1 MPAPAPPLSLPCL
14 CLVTDRR
21 QRPDVPLE
29 DIVDRAVSG
38 GVGIV
43 QLREKDLP
51 ASQLYT
57 LALRLKDAIN
67 GRALLFVNDRID
79 VAIAA
84 AAHGVQLGET
94 ALPLDAAKALAA
106 ATAPRNSHRLLLGR
120 SVHSAQGAIAAQSHG
135 ADIITLG
142 SVFPTNSHPGAPTGG
157 IPLVKS
163 AAQAVSI
170 PILAIGGVN
179 ADNIGGVIDA
189 GASGAAVISA
199 IAASPDPQ
207 AASAALAQNMRAAWA
222 SRPQHQPAPARQL

>member
-1 MPAPAPPLSLPCL
+1 MPAQATPLSLPCL

-84 AAHGVQLGET
+84 GAHGAQLGET
-94 ALPLDAAKALAA
+94 ALPLDAAKAVAA
-106 ATAPRNSHRLLLGR
+106 AAALRGARLLLGR
-120 SVHSAQGAIAAQSHG
+120 SVHSAQGAIAAQAHG
-135 ADIITLG
+135 ADLITLG
-142 SVFPTNSHPGAPTGG
+142 SVFPTNSHPGAPAGG

-179 ADNIGGVIDA
+179 ADNIGGVIAA
-189 GASGAAVISA
+189 GASGAAVITA
-199 IAASPDPQ
+199 IAAATDPQ

-222 SRPQHQPAPARQL
+222 SRPQQQPAPARQL

>member
-1 MPAPAPPLSLPCL
+1 MPAPPPPLSLPCL

-106 ATAPRNSHRLLLGR
+106 IAAPRGAPLLLGR
-120 SVHSAQGAIAAQSHG
+120 SVHSAQGALAAQAHG
-135 ADIITLG
+135 ADLITLG
-142 SVFPTNSHPGAPTGG
+142 SVFPTNSHPGAPAGG

-163 AAQAVSI
+163 AAQAVGI

-179 ADNIGGVIDA
+179 ADNIGGVIAA
-189 GASGAAVISA
+189 GASGAAVITA
-199 IAASPDPQ
+199 IAATPDPQ

-222 SRPQHQPAPARQL
+222 SRPQPQPAPARQL

>member
-1 MPAPAPPLSLPCL
+1 MRAPPSPLPLPSL

-84 AAHGVQLGET
+84 GAHGVQLGET
-94 ALPLDAAKALAA
+94 ALPLDAAKSLAS
-106 ATAPRNSHRLLLGR
+106 ATAPRGARLLLGR
-120 SVHSAQGAIAAQSHG
+120 SVHSAHGAIAAQAHG

-142 SVFPTNSHPGAPTGG
+142 SVFPTNSHPGTPAGG

-179 ADNIGGVIDA
+179 AQNIGGVITA
-189 GASGAAVISA
+189 GASGAAVITA
-199 IAASPDPQ
+199 IAAATDPQ

-222 SRPQHQPAPARQL
+222 SRPQPQPAPARQL

>member
-14 CLVTDRR
+14 CLVTNRR
-21 QRPDVPLE
+21 QCPDVPLE

-67 GRALLFVNDRID
+67 GRALLFVNDRVD

-84 AAHGVQLGET
+84 GAHGVQLGET
-94 ALPLDAAKALAA
+94 ALPLDAAKAVAA
-106 ATAPRNSHRLLLGR
+106 VAPRGARLLLGR
-120 SVHSAQGAIAAQSHG
+120 SVHSAQGAIAAQAHG
-135 ADIITLG
+135 ADIVTLG

-163 AAQAVSI
+163 VAQAVSI

-179 ADNIGGVIDA
+179 AQNIGGVIAA
-189 GASGAAVISA
+189 GASGAAVITA
-199 IAASPDPQ
+199 IAAAPDPQ

-222 SRPQHQPAPARQL
+222 SRPQPQPAPARQL

>member
-1 MPAPAPPLSLPCL
+1 MPARALPMDLPCL

-21 QRPDVPLE
+21 QRPDLPLE
-29 DIVDRAVSG
+29 EVVDRAVSG
-38 GVGIV
+38 GAGII

-51 ASQLYT
+51 AAKLYA
-57 LALRLKDAIN
+57 LALRLKDAIY

-84 AAHGVQLGET
+84 QADGVQLGET
-94 ALPLDAAKALAA
+94 ALPLDAARALADA
-106 ATAPRNSHRLLLGR
+106 AIPRGNRLLLGR
-120 SVHSAQGAIAAQSHG
+120 SVHSTQGAIAAQAQG
-135 ADIITLG
+135 ADLLTLG
-142 SVFPTNSHPGAPTGG
+142 SIFPTNSHPGAPAGG

-179 ADNIGGVIDA
+179 AQNVGGVITA
-189 GASGAAVISA
+189 GASGAAVITA
-199 IAASPDPQ
+199 IAAARDPQ

-222 SRPQHQPAPARQL
+222 SRPRHQPAPARQP

>member
-1 MPAPAPPLSLPCL
+1 MTAPAQPLSLPSL

-67 GRALLFVNDRID
+67 GRALLFVNDRVD

-84 AAHGVQLGET
+84 GAHGAQLGET
-94 ALPLDAAKALAA
+94 ALPLDAAKSLAA
-106 ATAPRNSHRLLLGR
+106 ATAPRRARLLLGR
-120 SVHSAQGAIAAQSHG
+120 SVHSAQGAIAAQAHG

-142 SVFPTNSHPGAPTGG
+142 SVFPTNSHPGAPAGG

-179 ADNIGGVIDA
+179 AQNIGDVIAA
-189 GASGAAVISA
+189 GASGAAVITA
-199 IAASPDPQ
+199 IAADPDPQ

-222 SRPQHQPAPARQL
+222 SRPQPQPAPARQI

>member
-1 MPAPAPPLSLPCL
+1 MRAPAPPLSLPSL

-51 ASQLYT
+51 ASQLYA

-67 GRALLFVNDRID
+67 GRALLFVNDRVD

-84 AAHGVQLGET
+84 GAHGAQLGET

-106 ATAPRNSHRLLLGR
+106 AAAPRGARLLLGR
-120 SVHSAQGAIAAQSHG
+120 SVHSAQGAIAAQAHG
-135 ADIITLG
+135 ADLLTLG
-142 SVFPTNSHPGAPTGG
+142 SVFPTNSHPGAPAGG

-179 ADNIGGVIDA
+179 AQNIGGVIAA
-189 GASGAAVISA
+189 GASGAAVITA
-199 IAASPDPQ
+199 IAVATDPQ

-222 SRPQHQPAPARQL
+222 SRPQPQPAPARQL

>member
-1 MPAPAPPLSLPCL
+1 MPAPPPPLSLPSL

-84 AAHGVQLGET
+84 GAHGAQLGET
-94 ALPLDAAKALAA
+94 ALPLDAAKAFAA
-106 ATAPRNSHRLLLGR
+106 AAAPRGARLLLGR
-120 SVHSAQGAIAAQSHG
+120 SVHSAQGAIAAQAHG
-135 ADIITLG
+135 ADLLTLG
-142 SVFPTNSHPGAPTGG
+142 SVFPTNSHPGAPAGG
-157 IPLVKS
+157 IPLIKS

-179 ADNIGGVIDA
+179 ADNIGDVIAA
-189 GASGAAVISA
+189 GASGAAVITA
-199 IAASPDPQ
+199 IAAAPDPQ
-207 AASAALAQNMRAAWA
+207 AASAALAQNMRATWA
-222 SRPQHQPAPARQL
+222 SRPQPQPAPARHL

>member
-1 MPAPAPPLSLPCL
+1 MPAQALPLSLPCL

-84 AAHGVQLGET
+84 GAHGVQLGET
-94 ALPLDAAKALAA
+94 ALPLDAAKAVAA
-106 ATAPRNSHRLLLGR
+106 AAAPRSDRLLLGR
-120 SVHSAQGAIAAQSHG
+120 SVHSAQGAIAAQTHG
-135 ADIITLG
+135 ADLITLG
-142 SVFPTNSHPGAPTGG
+142 SVFPTNSHPGAPAGG

-179 ADNIGGVIDA
+179 ADNIGGVINA
-189 GASGAAVISA
+189 GASGAAVITA
-199 IAASPDPQ
+199 IAAATDPQ

-222 SRPQHQPAPARQL
+222 SRPQPQPAPARQL

>member
-1 MPAPAPPLSLPCL
+1 MRAPPPPLSLPSL

-84 AAHGVQLGET
+84 GAHGAQLGET
-94 ALPLDAAKALAA
+94 ALPLDAAKAVVA
-106 ATAPRNSHRLLLGR
+106 ATAPRGSRLLLGR
-120 SVHSAQGAIAAQSHG
+120 SVHSAQGAIAAQAHG
-135 ADIITLG
+135 ADLITLG
-142 SVFPTNSHPGAPTGG
+142 SVFPTNSHPGAPAGG

-179 ADNIGGVIDA
+179 PDNIGGVIAA
-189 GASGAAVISA
+189 GASGAAVITA
-199 IAASPDPQ
+199 IAAAPDPQ

-222 SRPQHQPAPARQL
+222 SRPQPQPAPARQL